1 MFFLRCLFPSPF
13 YLCLRGFHH
22 QIVFMA
28 EEEEAPIAVDA
39 EIARKSLLPLQDPWY
54 CSFPLFPVV
63 SNDIGASD
71 VPSQWN
77 IRGEAPN
84 PKTTWVPS
92 ASGVM
97 DLRLQR
103 KELLPS
109 PMQFWC
115 PSELIN
121 GWSNWLDKEFENEGF
136 CQALRDTNIFEA
148 VSMSRGWH
156 VFRDIISLRHL
167 IRH

>member
-1 MFFLRCLFPSPF
+1 M
-13 YLCLRGFHH
+13 
-22 QIVFMA
+22 
-28 EEEEAPIAVDA
+28 
-39 EIARKSLLPLQDPWY
+39 
-54 CSFPLFPVV
+54 V

-109 PMQFWC
+109 PVQFWY
-115 PSELIN
+115 PSELVN
-121 GWSNWLDKEFENEGF
+121 GWSDWLDKEFENEGF
-136 CQALRDTNIFEA
+136 YQALRDANIFEA
-148 VSMSRGWH
+148 VSMSRE
-156 VFRDIISLRHL
+156 
-167 IRH
+167 